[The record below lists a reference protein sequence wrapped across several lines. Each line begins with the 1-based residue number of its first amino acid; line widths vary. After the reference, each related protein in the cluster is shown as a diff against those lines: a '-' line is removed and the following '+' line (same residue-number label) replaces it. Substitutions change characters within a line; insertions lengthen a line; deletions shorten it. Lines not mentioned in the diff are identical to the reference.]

1 LAEKNIRI
9 LGVVGFSASWVGEQW
24 NYAPNN
30 IDDFTDYVSN
40 VISRY
45 KDRIKYWEV
54 WNEPD
59 SATYFLPQDNMKT
72 YTQILKATYLAA
84 KKVDPS
90 CKIVLGGMTSDG
102 YYAIKNV
109 YQNGGKDYFDIINI
123 HPFVDPL
130 RKSEFQRIY
139 TIYNNLERLKI
150 SNEDRGKKIWF
161 TEIGC
166 PGIGPG
172 IAVRGWWMGSS
183 VTEETQAQFL
193 HDVYTDVLDLVDLEK
208 VFWAF
213 FRDNKD
219 HFKNDVDY
227 FGIVRWDFSPK
238 KAYEAY
244 KLRYERWYNL
254 NRYLFLN
261 KKYAR

>member
-1 LAEKNIRI
+1 
-9 LGVVGFSASWVGEQW
+9 
-24 NYAPNN
+24 
-30 IDDFTDYVSN
+30 
-40 VISRY
+40 
-45 KDRIKYWEV
+45 
-54 WNEPD
+54 
-59 SATYFLPQDNMKT
+59 
-72 YTQILKATYLAA
+72 
-84 KKVDPS
+84 
-90 CKIVLGGMTSDG
+90 
-102 YYAIKNV
+102 
-109 YQNGGKDYFDIINI
+109 
-123 HPFVDPL
+123 
-130 RKSEFQRIY
+130 
-139 TIYNNLERLKI
+139 
-150 SNEDRGKKIWF
+150 
-161 TEIGC
+161 
-166 PGIGPG
+166 
-172 IAVRGWWMGSS
+172 MGSS